1 MPQSST
7 APASSLPRSPAQ
19 RNRLSWKVCLAGMV
33 ALSVAMGIGRFAF
46 TPSLPLMLHEGSLNL
61 QMGGWLATANYLGYF
76 IGAMACAVH
85 RSKRGVRMLRWVF
98 VTPPDRRQALAREIH
113 LWSLSARRDGLL
125 SLEQYMAKADPFI
138 QKGLRLVVDGIQPDK
153 LRSLL
158 DTEINNYEFRERQAA
173 RIWESAAGYAPTV
186 GILGAVL
193 GLIHV
198 MENLSDPSKLG
209 AGIAVA
215 FVSTVYGVGLANL
228 FFYPVANK
236 IKGIVAE
243 RVAQYEI
250 LTDVFHDIA
259 TGDYTR
265 VIEERVACLLAQ
277 H

>member
-1 MPQSST
+1 VDLTSLLGLALALAGVFVGHT
-7 APASSLPRSPAQ
+7 LDGGKFSSLIQPA
-19 RNRLSWKVCLAGMV
+19 A
-33 ALSVAMGIGRFAF
+33 FAIVVVGTF
-46 TPSLPLMLHEGSLNL
+46 GAVLL
-61 QMGGWLATANYLGYF
+61 QTKAQAF
-76 IGAMACAVH
+76 V
-85 RSKRGVRMLRWVF
+85 RGVRMLRWVF
-98 VTPPDRRQALAREIH
+98 ITPPDRRQALAREIN

-125 SLEQYMAKADPFI
+125 SLEQYVAKADPFI

-158 DTEINNYEFRERQAA
+158 DTEINTYEFRERQAA

-198 MENLSDPSKLG
+198 MENLSDPSRLG

-228 FFYPVANK
+228 FFYPVGNK

-243 RVAQYEI
+243 RVTQYEI

-265 VIEERVACLLAQ
+265 VLDERVACLLAE

>member
-1 MPQSST
+1 MDLTSLLGLLLALAGIFVGHT
-7 APASSLPRSPAQ
+7 LDGGKFSSLFQPA
-19 RNRLSWKVCLAGMV
+19 A
-33 ALSVAMGIGRFAF
+33 FAIVVVGTF
-46 TPSLPLMLHEGSLNL
+46 GAVLL
-61 QMGGWLATANYLGYF
+61 QTKSQAF
-76 IGAMACAVH
+76 V
-85 RSKRGVRMLRWVF
+85 RGVRMLRWVF

-153 LRSLL
+153 LRSLMH
-158 DTEINNYEFRERQAA
+158 TEINNYEFRERQAA

-228 FFYPVANK
+228 FFYPVGNK
-236 IKGIVAE
+236 IKGIVSE

-250 LTDVFHDIA
+250 LADVFHDIA

-265 VIEERVACLLAQ
+265 VLDERVACLLSE

>member
-1 MPQSST
+1 VDLTSLLGLALALAGVFIGHT
-7 APASSLPRSPAQ
+7 LDGGKFSSLIQPA
-19 RNRLSWKVCLAGMV
+19 A
-33 ALSVAMGIGRFAF
+33 FAIVVVGTF
-46 TPSLPLMLHEGSLNL
+46 GAVLL
-61 QMGGWLATANYLGYF
+61 QTKSQAF
-76 IGAMACAVH
+76 V
-85 RSKRGVRMLRWVF
+85 RGVRMLRWVF

-125 SLEQYMAKADPFI
+125 SLEQYMAKSDPFV

-198 MENLSDPSKLG
+198 MENLSDPSRLG

-228 FFYPVANK
+228 FFYPVGNK

>member
-1 MPQSST
+1 MDLTSLLGLALALAGIVVGHT
-7 APASSLPRSPAQ
+7 LDGGKFSSLIQPA
-19 RNRLSWKVCLAGMV
+19 A
-33 ALSVAMGIGRFAF
+33 FAIVVVGTF
-46 TPSLPLMLHEGSLNL
+46 GAVLL
-61 QMGGWLATANYLGYF
+61 QTK
-76 IGAMACAVH
+76 
-85 RSKRGVRMLRWVF
+85 SKAFVRGVRMLRWVF

-153 LRSLL
+153 LRSLMH
-158 DTEINNYEFRERQAA
+158 TEINNYEFRERQAA
-173 RIWESAAGYAPTV
+173 RIWESAAGYSPTV

-228 FFYPVANK
+228 FFYPVGNK
-236 IKGIVAE
+236 IKGIVTE

-250 LTDVFHDIA
+250 LADVFHDIA

-265 VIEERVACLLAQ
+265 VLDERVACLLAE

>member
-1 MPQSST
+1 MTSLLGLALALAGIFVGHT
-7 APASSLPRSPAQ
+7 LDGGKFSSLFQPA
-19 RNRLSWKVCLAGMV
+19 A
-33 ALSVAMGIGRFAF
+33 FAIVVVGTF
-46 TPSLPLMLHEGSLNL
+46 GAVLL
-61 QMGGWLATANYLGYF
+61 QTKSQAF
-76 IGAMACAVH
+76 V
-85 RSKRGVRMLRWVF
+85 RGVRMLRWVF

-153 LRSLL
+153 LRSLMH
-158 DTEINNYEFRERQAA
+158 TEINNYEFRERQAA

-228 FFYPVANK
+228 FFYPVGNK
-236 IKGIVAE
+236 IKGIVSE

-250 LTDVFHDIA
+250 LADVFHDIA

-265 VIEERVACLLAQ
+265 VLDERVACLLAE

>member
-1 MPQSST
+1 VDLISLIGLALALAGIFIGHTLDGGKM
-7 APASSLPRSPAQ
+7 SSLIQPA
-19 RNRLSWKVCLAGMV
+19 A
-33 ALSVAMGIGRFAF
+33 FAIVVVGTF
-46 TPSLPLMLHEGSLNL
+46 GAVLL
-61 QMGGWLATANYLGYF
+61 QTKSRAF
-76 IGAMACAVH
+76 V
-85 RSKRGVRMLRWVF
+85 RGVRMLRWVF

-113 LWSLSARRDGLL
+113 LWSLTARRDGLL

-198 MENLSDPSKLG
+198 MENLSDPSRLG

-228 FFYPVANK
+228 FFYPVGNK
-236 IKGIVAE
+236 IKGIVSE

-265 VIEERVACLLAQ
+265 VIEERVACLLA
-277 H
+277 HH

>member
-1 MPQSST
+1 MDLASLLGLALALAGIFVGHT
-7 APASSLPRSPAQ
+7 LDGGKISSLIQPA
-19 RNRLSWKVCLAGMV
+19 A
-33 ALSVAMGIGRFAF
+33 FAIVVVGTF
-46 TPSLPLMLHEGSLNL
+46 GAVLL
-61 QMGGWLATANYLGYF
+61 QTKKQAF
-76 IGAMACAVH
+76 V
-85 RSKRGVRMLRWVF
+85 RGVRMLRWVF
-98 VTPPDRRQALAREIH
+98 APPPDRRQALAREIH

-125 SLEQYMAKADPFI
+125 SLEQYMSKADPFI

-158 DTEINNYEFRERQAA
+158 DTDINTYEFRERQAA

-198 MENLSDPSKLG
+198 MENLSDPSRLG

-228 FFYPVANK
+228 FFYPVGNK
-236 IKGIVAE
+236 IKGIVSE
-243 RVAQYEI
+243 RVAEYEI

-265 VIEERVACLLAQ
+265 VIEERVACLLAT

>member
-1 MPQSST
+1 VDLTSLLGLVLALAGILVGHT
-7 APASSLPRSPAQ
+7 LDGGRFSSLIQPA
-19 RNRLSWKVCLAGMV
+19 A
-33 ALSVAMGIGRFAF
+33 FAIVVVGTF
-46 TPSLPLMLHEGSLNL
+46 GAVLL
-61 QMGGWLATANYLGYF
+61 QTKRRAFM
-76 IGAMACAVH
+76 
-85 RSKRGVRMLRWVF
+85 RGVRMLRWVF
-98 VTPPDRRQALAREIH
+98 FPPPDRRQQYAREIH

-125 SLEQYMAKADPFI
+125 SLEQYMVKSDPFV

-158 DTEINNYEFRERQAA
+158 DTEINSYEFRERQAA
-173 RIWESAAGYAPTV
+173 RIWEAAAGYAPTV

-198 MENLSDPSKLG
+198 MENLTDPSRLG

-215 FVSTVYGVGLANL
+215 FVSTIYGVGLANL
-228 FFYPVANK
+228 LFYPIGNK
-236 IKGIVAE
+236 IKGIVTE

-265 VIEERVACLLAQ
+265 VIDERVACLLAE